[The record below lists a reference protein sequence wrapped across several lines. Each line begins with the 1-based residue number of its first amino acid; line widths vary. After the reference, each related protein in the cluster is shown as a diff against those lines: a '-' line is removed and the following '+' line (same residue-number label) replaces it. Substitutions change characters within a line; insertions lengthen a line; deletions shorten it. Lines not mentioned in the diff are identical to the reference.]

1 MIESKI
7 IFTGPVGVGKTT
19 AIAAISDEPP
29 IQTDAR
35 ASDMTL
41 ARKANTT
48 VAMDYGVIR
57 LDESTK
63 VHLYG
68 TPGQERFDFMWEILS
83 QGSIGLILIGIGLM
97 TKPEPALVSGL
108 CYLLLSIPSALYAYF
123 LRKQGAVFV
132 LNEQYLE
139 YQSKAGGDYQR
150 HSLDEIAEI
159 RYLVSPVYRG
169 YQSKRLRIV
178 GNKGALL
185 AVVNLNKLDGA
196 DFNGIYHFV
205 EQVAP
210 YIKWDFSNS

>member
-1 MIESKI
+1 MISYKRSI
-7 IFTGPVGVGKTT
+7 VIPVAV
-19 AIAAISDEPP
+19 
-29 IQTDAR
+29 
-35 ASDMTL
+35 
-41 ARKANTT
+41 
-48 VAMDYGVIR
+48 
-57 LDESTK
+57 
-63 VHLYG
+63 
-68 TPGQERFDFMWEILS
+68 
-83 QGSIGLILIGIGLM
+83 SIGLVLIGIGLM
-97 TKPEPALVSGL
+97 TKPESALVSGL
-108 CYLLLSIPSALYAYF
+108 CYLLLSIPSALYVYF

-139 YQSKAGGDYQR
+139 YQSKAAGDYQR

-185 AVVNLNKLDGA
+185 AVVNLNKLDGS
-196 DFNGIYHFV
+196 DFNDIYHFV